1 MIHFEC
7 QVISIL
13 FLPIEAL
20 LLRLPPKTVR
30 VTVEANSV
38 IKEVTGTVNVLNVV
52 VTSVTLLVADE
63 VKLNA
68 SVVDVLKVS
77 VVLFVFEK
85 IRTVEV
91 VVEDKNVSVLEV
103 SVVVMEVVPSRE
115 TDTFVDV
122 YVDVSLNVHV
132 GVVHR

>member
-1 MIHFEC
+1 M
-7 QVISIL
+7 VLSL
-13 FLPIEAL
+13 
-20 LLRLPPKTVR
+20 
-30 VTVEANSV
+30 VTSL
-38 IKEVTGTVNVLNVV
+38 VNVLNIVE
-52 VTSVTLLVADE
+52 TSVTLALAVV
-63 VKLNA
+63 VKLNE

-77 VVLFVFEK
+77 VVLLDFEK

-122 YVDVSLNVHV
+122 NVDVSLNVHV

>member
-1 MIHFEC
+1 M
-7 QVISIL
+7 
-13 FLPIEAL
+13 
-20 LLRLPPKTVR
+20 R
-30 VTVEANSV
+30 VTVAPNSV
-38 IKEVTGTVNVLNVV
+38 VLSLVTGTVNVLNVV
-52 VTSVTLLVADE
+52 ETSVTLALAVV
-63 VKLNA
+63 VKLNE

-77 VVLFVFEK
+77 VVLLVLEK

-122 YVDVSLNVHV
+122 NVDVSLNVHV

>member
-1 MIHFEC
+1 M
-7 QVISIL
+7 
-13 FLPIEAL
+13 FLPFEAL

-52 VTSVTLLVADE
+52 ETSVTLALAVV
-63 VKLNA
+63 VKLNE

-77 VVLFVFEK
+77 VVLLVLEK

-115 TDTFVDV
+115 ADTFVDV
-122 YVDVSLNVHV
+122 NVDVSLNVHV

>member
-1 MIHFEC
+1 M
-7 QVISIL
+7 
-13 FLPIEAL
+13 L
-20 LLRLPPKTVR
+20 LKIYC
-30 VTVEANSV
+30 VTVSANSV
-38 IKEVTGTVNVLNVV
+38 VLSRVTGTVNILNLVETSITLVLAVV
-52 VTSVTLLVADE
+52 
-63 VKLNA
+63 VKLNK

-77 VVLFVFEK
+77 VELFVFEK

-122 YVDVSLNVHV
+122 NVDVSLNVHV

>member
-1 MIHFEC
+1 M
-7 QVISIL
+7 
-13 FLPIEAL
+13 FLPFEAL

-52 VTSVTLLVADE
+52 ETSVTLALAVV
-63 VKLNA
+63 VKLNE
-68 SVVDVLKVS
+68 SVVDFLKVS
-77 VVLFVFEK
+77 VVLLVLEK
-85 IRTVEV
+85 IWTVEV
-91 VVEDKNVSVLEV
+91 VVEDKNVNVLEV

-122 YVDVSLNVHV
+122 NVDVSLNVHV

>member
-52 VTSVTLLVADE
+52 ETSVTLALAVV
-63 VKLNA
+63 VKLNE

-122 YVDVSLNVHV
+122 NVDVSLNVHV

>member
-1 MIHFEC
+1 M
-7 QVISIL
+7 QRNQYS
-13 FLPIEAL
+13 FLPFEAR
-20 LLRLPPKTVR
+20 LLRLPPKFVTVTVAPNCVVLSR
-30 VTVEANSV
+30 VTS
-38 IKEVTGTVNVLNVV
+38 TVNVVSVV
-52 VTSVTLLVADE
+52 ETSVTLLVADE
-63 VKLNA
+63 VKLNEI
-68 SVVDVLKVS
+68 VVDVLKVS

-122 YVDVSLNVHV
+122 NVDVSLNVHV

>member
-1 MIHFEC
+1 M
-7 QVISIL
+7 
-13 FLPIEAL
+13 L
-20 LLRLPPKTVR
+20 LKIYCVTVSANCVVLSR
-30 VTVEANSV
+30 VTS
-38 IKEVTGTVNVLNVV
+38 TVNVVSVV
-52 VTSVTLLVADE
+52 ETSVTLLVADE
-63 VKLNA
+63 VKLNEI
-68 SVVDVLKVS
+68 VVDVLKVS

-85 IRTVEV
+85 IRTVKV

-122 YVDVSLNVHV
+122 YVHVSLNVHV